1 IAEDAGNLL
10 EQMVPNIQ
18 KTADL
23 VEEITASSE
32 EQAQGIGQI
41 SDAVGQL
48 DKAAQQNASGSEEL
62 AATAE
67 ELSGQAMQLQQVMA
81 FFKVD
86 TNQGRV
92 AQPVAPSNKPIGV
105 NRKTNKKTAPHFTS
119 VGSSPITPKP
129 VPISSKAGG
138 TKPEFNEHDFER
150 F

>member
-1 IAEDAGNLL
+1 
-10 EQMVPNIQ
+10 MVPNIQ

-48 DKAAQQNASGSEEL
+48 DKAAQQNASGSEQL

-81 FFKVD
+81 FFTVD
-86 TNQGRV
+86 
-92 AQPVAPSNKPIGV
+92 
-105 NRKTNKKTAPHFTS
+105 NR
-119 VGSSPITPKP
+119 
-129 VPISSKAGG
+129 
-138 TKPEFNEHDFER
+138 
-150 F
+150 